1 VLRIWGTSS
10 TTAFCAETTC
20 DRLSLHLERAECLCE
35 DGSCPTLAL
44 KSVADAVRALRRHV
58 DMVPWRDR
66 EQEAA

>member
-1 VLRIWGTSS
+1 VTDWDAKLRESRS
-10 TTAFCAETTC
+10 HYE
-20 DRLSLHLERAECLCE
+20 DVSLHLERAECLCE
-35 DGSCPTLAL
+35 DGSCPPLAL

>member
-1 VLRIWGTSS
+1 V
-10 TTAFCAETTC
+10 
-20 DRLSLHLERAECLCE
+20 SLHLERAECLCE